1 MNPPYNGTIFIA
13 GNIITAD
20 DPTAFVS
27 ITDAGHGERVMF
39 DRRLNTFKKFDAY
52 LFDAKFD
59 DKLAAQIQVNPE
71 FGSQEAARLEAQK
84 YGPAIGRLPTA
95 LRASVESVWIHR
107 GLNPFGGGNA
117 SLLIHTEQAEQ
128 YQKDGILEEALVH
141 EAAHTS
147 LEGHANAEG
156 WTLAQKDDDAFIST
170 YARDNPVR
178 EDVAESFLPYLALR
192 FHPNR
197 ISQTDTTKILNTIPK
212 RIAYFDA
219 QGFAIH
225 PVAPAPPLLKL
236 VKASASSGLAEPY
249 NGRPQTAERL
259 IEGPH
264 DGAWFWNSDDRG
276 KDPTP
281 WFSVMLEKP
290 SVVEWL
296 YIRWKAKYG
305 SVGARAMR
313 YRVLSSLDGTS
324 WTETGV
330 DQSQVPGLSPEFA
343 IEVLPG
349 WAAPTRYIKVEMSES
364 SYGKDGYFSCRYV
377 LVTGRPV

>member
-1 MNPPYNGTIFIA
+1 MKTDPPYSGTINIA
-13 GNIITAD
+13 GNIITAN

-59 DKLAAQIQVNPE
+59 DGLAAEIQVNPE
-71 FGSQEAARLEAQK
+71 FGSQDAARLEAQK

-95 LRASVESVWIHR
+95 LRASVKSVWIHR
-107 GLNPFGGGNA
+107 GLNPFGGGNEN
-117 SLLIHTEQAEQ
+117 LLIHTEQAKQ
-128 YQKDGILEEALVH
+128 YQRQGILEETLVH
-141 EAAHTS
+141 EGAHTS
-147 LEGHANAEG
+147 LEGHNQAAG
-156 WTLAQKDDDAFIST
+156 WILAQQDDDVFISD
-170 YARDNPVR
+170 YARDYPVR

-197 ISQTDTTKILNTIPK
+197 ISQTDTTKILETIPK

-219 QGFAIH
+219 QGFAMH
-225 PVAPAPPLLKL
+225 PVAPAFPPLKLEL

-296 YIRWKAKYG
+296 YIRWKAKHG
-305 SVGARAMR
+305 SVGARPMR
-313 YRVLSSLDGTS
+313 YRVLSSVRRGS
-324 WTETGV
+324 R
-330 DQSQVPGLSPEFA
+330 LSNCF
-343 IEVLPG
+343 G
-349 WAAPTRYIKVEMSES
+349 
-364 SYGKDGYFSCRYV
+364 
-377 LVTGRPV
+377 